1 MQKST
6 FLSALALLMTCC
18 TGKHPETKN
27 ASTRATQVEA
37 PVPVQEIQP
46 AAPDPFVLV
55 ALELTDSIQTDVF
68 KKYGMAF
75 SGNCYSCDIAHLQ
88 ISGRQL
94 TFINACEAK
103 QRFTL
108 RIESYVQNDREIRL
122 ETKDSKLVF
131 SKIADAP
138 VYALKVSGQTIERA
152 NLLLGKFYTFQDRL
166 PKFEIHD
173 CGDFQG

>member
-1 MQKST
+1 MKKNIFVT
-6 FLSALALLMTCC
+6 LLALLLICC
-18 TGKHPETKN
+18 TGRHSKPKTAATKVETSLK
-27 ASTRATQVEA
+27 
-37 PVPVQEIQP
+37 EIQP

-103 QRFTL
+103 QRFTF

-122 ETKDSKLVF
+122 DTKDSKLVF

-138 VYALKVSGQTIERA
+138 VYVLKVSGQTIERA